1 MSMSGDRAAGPSM
14 GPLTG
19 RTMAQAMRAKYQAR
33 ALALDAAVDKL
44 SRRGARP
51 SLQDI
56 DSTFALSRQVASDL
70 ARLQGQHQP
79 ALEALLSQIVARSGR
94 VLEAPAPRLRMLHL
108 RAFWMH
114 DWPTLVYARRRAV
127 GFAAAVL
134 AFGAVLGAVLTWIDP
149 QLGQSLVGPEVA
161 QAVSDGKLWTDP
173 IAEQGQHSAAAAFI
187 FTNNIRVSI
196 AAFAGGLVWG
206 LGALLLMFF
215 NGLQLGAVLAYTGL
229 QPDVQRG
236 LLDFISAHGPV
247 ELSLVAIAGGAGL
260 WMGSALFDPGE
271 RPRLQVLR
279 QRAREAVQIVLGA
292 VPLFVLIGL
301 VEGFVSPG
309 PWLPG
314 WVKLSLGLAL
324 LAALWLHVFFRGS
337 PGAALAEPAQDTNDD
352 VTM

>member
-1 MSMSGDRAAGPSM
+1 MNISREVS
-14 GPLTG
+14 TG
-19 RTMAQAMRAKYQAR
+19 RLTAQATHAEYQAR
-33 ALALDAAVDKL
+33 ALALDAALDKL
-44 SRRGARP
+44 SRRGVKP

-56 DSTFALSRQVASDL
+56 DTTFALSRQVAGDL

-79 ALEALLSQIVARSGR
+79 ALEALLSRIVARSGR
-94 VLEAPAPRLRMLHL
+94 VLEAPAPRLRVLHL

-114 DWPTLVYARRRAV
+114 DWPALVYARRQAV

-134 AFGAVLGAVLTWIDP
+134 AFGAVLGALLTWIDP
-149 QLGQSLVGPEVA
+149 QLGQSLVGPDVA

-173 IAEQGQHSAAAAFI
+173 IAEHGQHSAAAAFI
-187 FTNNIRVSI
+187 FTNNIRVSM

-229 QPDVQRG
+229 QPEVQRG

-279 QRAREAVQIVLGA
+279 ERAREAVQIVLGG

-309 PWLPG
+309 PWLPS

-324 LAALWLHVFFRGS
+324 LAALWLHVFFRGRAKS
-337 PGAALAEPAQDTNDD
+337 AAIMSAKGSNVD